1 MKVVIKKATIMCAQ
15 SQYHLQQKD
24 ILIVNGIIEK
34 IAANIPVDKKLKVIE
49 GKNLHAS
56 IGWMDVFADFA
67 DPGFEYK
74 EDLNSGMQAAA
85 AGGYTDVMLMPNTQP
100 TISSKGQVEYIIN
113 QTKNK
118 AVQVHVIGAISKNCE
133 GTTLAEMYDMQ
144 ASGAIAFSDGKK
156 SIQQSGLLLKALQYV
171 KSFNGTIIQQP
182 IDESL
187 TQHGLMNEGVIST
200 QLGMQGKIDVAEYLV
215 IHRDIELLR
224 YTESKLHITGV
235 STAKGID
242 LIRKAK
248 KEKLNITCSVSAY
261 HLLLTDEALTK
272 YESTYKVNPPL
283 RTDKDRKA
291 LLEAVADGTI
301 DCIASHHTPH
311 EWDAKHVEFAYA
323 QYGMMTLETT
333 LHQLLSIPNSK
344 ISIAQWITLLTNN
357 PRKIFGLAEKNI
369 AVNEAACLTIFSTLE
384 TNNYTDTNKKS
395 KGINSPFLNSTL
407 QGKIIATINNGQ
419 LTMNN

>member
-1 MKVVIKKATIMCAQ
+1 MKVVIKKDTILCAQ

-74 EDLNSGMQAAA
+74 EDLNSGMQVAA

-200 QLGMQGKIDVAEYLV
+200 QLGMQGKIDVAEYLM

-248 KEKLNITCSVSAY
+248 KEKLNIIDT
-261 HLLLTDEALTK
+261 
-272 YESTYKVNPPL
+272 VN
-283 RTDKDRKA
+283 
-291 LLEAVADGTI
+291 
-301 DCIASHHTPH
+301 
-311 EWDAKHVEFAYA
+311 
-323 QYGMMTLETT
+323 
-333 LHQLLSIPNSK
+333 
-344 ISIAQWITLLTNN
+344 LTNTSN
-357 PRKIFGLAEKNI
+357 NDLTTSNENKATTEVSDISDDVSVMSEFVIDEPDNKPTFSVATPSQEKPKPTRGRKKKN
-369 AVNEAACLTIFSTLE
+369 
-384 TNNYTDTNKKS
+384 
-395 KGINSPFLNSTL
+395 
-407 QGKIIATINNGQ
+407 
-419 LTMNN
+419 